1 MKKCEGVDGSTSSRS
16 RNEALTKERLNM
28 GKEGF
33 AKGWGREVVL
43 PWCGG
48 FARDIIFCEEYNW
61 LKNDCEG

>member
-1 MKKCEGVDGSTSSRS
+1 
-16 RNEALTKERLNM
+16 M